1 MIDCLLVLVR
11 FGTSFVAPVCQN
23 LFTFVY
29 TCCCCCLLAQ
39 MAVANPDV
47 EKATANLAEVED
59 PIDLEPELNEKSAK
73 KKRKKKKPSAVPS
86 GDESE

>member
-1 MIDCLLVLVR
+1 MPD
-11 FGTSFVAPVCQN
+11 GTNFQN